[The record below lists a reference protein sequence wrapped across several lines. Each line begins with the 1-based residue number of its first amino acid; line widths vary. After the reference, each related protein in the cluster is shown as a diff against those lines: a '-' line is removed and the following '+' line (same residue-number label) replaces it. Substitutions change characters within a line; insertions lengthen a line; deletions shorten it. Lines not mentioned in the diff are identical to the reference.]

1 MVNVNTSYPDF
12 SAGEISPRLYGRHDL
27 KAFYSGARRVE
38 NFIVEVQG
46 GARFRTGSIYSAKTQ
61 NNEEALLYTFN
72 YSESLSFI
80 MEFTGTK
87 LRFYRNDARVT
98 ETAQSITNITKANPA
113 VVTYSGA
120 DNYSNG
126 DKIFITGVNGMTQ
139 VNGNDYTIAN
149 VNTSLNTFQLSGVNS
164 SGFSTYTSGGTAAVI
179 TEITTP
185 YALADLSE
193 LKFSPVVNGVMYIAH
208 PSYNPQKLTFTS
220 ATNWTMANHS
230 PTALTL
236 SSNNYPGAVGVY
248 EQRLYY
254 AGSNNNPNRI
264 WGSQSGDFND
274 FTTGT
279 ADDDG
284 FIYNIAGS
292 VGLIRWIIGTPQFLA
307 IGTLEDVFQ
316 STGGIDSVITPSSI
330 SIKPTNSYG
339 VANIMPLDKGT
350 QIAYIQSNA
359 LTMRTFEYDINVDGY
374 RPVDRNTI
382 ADHITSSGIKQLA
395 FSDGRPNIM
404 WAVKNN
410 GSLIGLTIQDEESIS
425 GWHRH
430 TTTGEIK
437 SIATTPRLNNYN
449 QLWQCV
455 ARVVDGST
463 QYHIEY
469 YADDVNYVRREDYIS
484 NDGPEIDQ
492 ERYENLLYENQ
503 KEYIHVDSAISYYG
517 DVAGLDAGATLT
529 PSAATGN
536 DIVFTASVAMFDSTM
551 AGRQLWRK
559 SITGDETGRAEIIT
573 YTSSTVVRC
582 NILEDFDA
590 TSAIPAGEWYLTAE
604 TFSGLEHLEGCLVT
618 VITDGGQHDTR
629 TVTNGSITLDEQA
642 SVVHVGLGYVGY
654 LETNDLEGGGINGVV
669 QTKKKSVYAV
679 GFRFL
684 DTLYARY
691 GTGYYN
697 LNQIEMRS
705 ASMRMD
711 RPPLMFTGDLK
722 ETYANDVNDAV
733 EGGWGREKRVIVSQN
748 QPFPCIVQLIIPYFN
763 VSN

>member
-12 SAGEISPRLYGRHDL
+12 SSGEISPRLYGRHDL

-38 NFIVEVQG
+38 NFVVEVQG

-87 LRFYRNDARVT
+87 LRFYRNDTRVT
-98 ETAQSITNITKANPA
+98 ETAQDITNITKANPA
-113 VVTYSGA
+113 VVTYSGS

-126 DKIFITGVNGMTQ
+126 DKVFITGVKGMTQ

-149 VNTSLNTFQLSGVNS
+149 VNTGSNTFELSGVNS

-185 YALADLSE
+185 YALTDLSE

-220 ATNWTMANHS
+220 ATSWTMSNHS
-230 PTALTL
+230 PTSLTL

-316 STGGIDSVITPSSI
+316 ATGGIDSVITPSSI

-350 QIAYIQSNA
+350 QIAYLQSNG

-455 ARVVDGST
+455 ARMVDGST

-469 YADDVNYVRREDYIS
+469 YADDVSFVRREDYIS
-484 NDGPEIDQ
+484 NDGEEIDQ
-492 ERYENLLYENQ
+492 EKYENLLYENQ

-517 DVAGLDAGATLT
+517 DVAALDAGATLT
-529 PSAATGN
+529 PSAVTGN
-536 DIVFTASVAMFDSTM
+536 DIVFTASAAMFDSTM
-551 AGRQLWRK
+551 IGRQLWRK

-582 NILEDFDA
+582 NVLEDFN
-590 TSAIPAGEWYLTAE
+590 TVSTIPAGEWYLTAE
-604 TFSGLEHLEGCLVT
+604 TFAGLEHLEGCLVT

-654 LETNDLEGGGINGVV
+654 LETNDLEGGGVNGVV

-722 ETYANDVNDAV
+722 ETYANDVNDSV
-733 EGGWGREKRVIVSQN
+733 DGGWGREKRVIVSQN